1 MKRRSV
7 WIETPRRFSKTQGR
21 FPGIHSPPFRRH
33 PEAIFPTSGCLLSFY
48 SPFIPFSPYE
58 TDRKEAA
65 RYNRQIL
72 LDEIG
77 EAGQLLLKQA
87 RVLIVG
93 VGGLGSPVALYL
105 AGAGVGTIGLID
117 DDTVS
122 ETNLQRQVLYSEP
135 EIGLSKAE
143 QAKLRLQALN
153 SDIRVEAWNERLTPQ
168 NAECLIANYDIVVD
182 GCDNFRT
189 RYLINDTCV
198 RLDKVYVYGAIREFD
213 GQVSVFNYQGG
224 PDYRTLFPDEEG
236 MLAMPHPSK
245 AVLGVTPGVVGCV
258 EANETMKVILG
269 SPHAL
274 SGRLWHI
281 DLKSME
287 SYVISLV

>member
-1 MKRRSV
+1 MKLT
-7 WIETPRRFSKTQGR
+7 E
-21 FPGIHSPPFRRH
+21 
-33 PEAIFPTSGCLLSFY
+33 
-48 SPFIPFSPYE
+48 
-58 TDRKEAA
+58 KEAS

-77 EAGQLLLKQA
+77 ETGQLLLKQA

-93 VGGLGSPVALYL
+93 VGGLGSPIALYL

-213 GQVSVFNYQGG
+213 GQVSVFNYQVG
-224 PDYRTLFPDEEG
+224 PDYRTLFSDEEE
-236 MLAMPHPSK
+236 MLVMPHPSK
-245 AVLGVTPGVVGCV
+245 AVLCVTPGVVGCV
-258 EANETMKVILG
+258 ETSETIKVILG
-269 SPHAL
+269 SPYVL
-274 SGRLWHI
+274 SGKLWHI
-281 DLKSME
+281 DLRSLE

>member
-1 MKRRSV
+1 MKLT
-7 WIETPRRFSKTQGR
+7 E
-21 FPGIHSPPFRRH
+21 
-33 PEAIFPTSGCLLSFY
+33 
-48 SPFIPFSPYE
+48 
-58 TDRKEAA
+58 KEAA

-77 EAGQLLLKQA
+77 ETGQLLLKQA

-93 VGGLGSPVALYL
+93 VGGLGSPIALYL

-224 PDYRTLFPDEEG
+224 PDYRTLFPDEKE
-236 MLAMPHPSK
+236 MLDMPHPSK
-245 AVLGVTPGVVGCV
+245 AVLGVTPGVAGCV
-258 EANETMKVILG
+258 EASETMKVILG
-269 SPHAL
+269 SPYVL
-274 SGRLWHI
+274 SGKLWHI
-281 DLKSME
+281 DLRSLE

>member
-1 MKRRSV
+1 MKLT
-7 WIETPRRFSKTQGR
+7 E
-21 FPGIHSPPFRRH
+21 
-33 PEAIFPTSGCLLSFY
+33 
-48 SPFIPFSPYE
+48 
-58 TDRKEAA
+58 KEAS

-77 EAGQLLLKQA
+77 ETGQLLLKQA

-93 VGGLGSPVALYL
+93 VGGLGSPIALYL

-213 GQVSVFNYQGG
+213 GQVSVFNYQAG
-224 PDYRTLFPDEEG
+224 PDYRTLFPDEEE
-236 MLAMPHPSK
+236 MLAMPPPSK
-245 AVLGVTPGVVGCV
+245 AVLGVTPGVVGCG
-258 EANETMKVILG
+258 EASETMKVILG
-269 SPHAL
+269 SPYVL
-274 SGRLWHI
+274 SGKLWHI
-281 DLKSME
+281 DLRTLE

>member
-1 MKRRSV
+1 MKLT
-7 WIETPRRFSKTQGR
+7 E
-21 FPGIHSPPFRRH
+21 
-33 PEAIFPTSGCLLSFY
+33 
-48 SPFIPFSPYE
+48 
-58 TDRKEAA
+58 KEAA

-72 LDEIG
+72 LNEIG
-77 EAGQLLLKQA
+77 ETGQLLLKQA

-93 VGGLGSPVALYL
+93 VGGLGSPIALYL

-189 RYLINDTCV
+189 RYLISDTCV

-224 PDYRTLFPDEEG
+224 PDY
-236 MLAMPHPSK
+236 APSSPTK
-245 AVLGVTPGVVGCV
+245 RKCSPCPTPPRPCWV
-258 EANETMKVILG
+258 
-269 SPHAL
+269 
-274 SGRLWHI
+274 
-281 DLKSME
+281 
-287 SYVISLV
+287 SLRA

>member
-1 MKRRSV
+1 M
-7 WIETPRRFSKTQGR
+7 ETQGRFSKTQVR
-21 FPGIHSPPFRRH
+21 FFKAYIIPFRRH
-33 PEAIFPTSGCLLSFY
+33 PEAIFPTSGCLSAFH
-48 SPFIPFSPYE
+48 PSPYLLFLMKLTE
-58 TDRKEAA
+58 KEAS

-77 EAGQLLLKQA
+77 ETGQLLLKQA

-93 VGGLGSPVALYL
+93 VGGLGSPIALYL

-224 PDYRTLFPDEEG
+224 PDYRTLFPDEEE

-258 EANETMKVILG
+258 EASETMKVILG
-269 SPHAL
+269 SPYVL
-274 SGRLWHI
+274 SGKLWHI
-281 DLKSME
+281 DLRSLE